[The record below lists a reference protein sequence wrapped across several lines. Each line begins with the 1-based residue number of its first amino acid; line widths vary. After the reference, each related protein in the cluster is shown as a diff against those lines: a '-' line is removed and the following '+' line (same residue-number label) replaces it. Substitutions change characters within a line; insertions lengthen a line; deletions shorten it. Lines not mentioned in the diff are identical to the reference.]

1 MIQLDKIS
9 VSYGE
14 QKVFENLSLTIED
27 NEFVAIVGKSGSGK
41 TTLLNIIGLL
51 EFPHSGQVLI
61 DGEKYNSAHKRLL
74 YHRSQVSFL
83 FQNYALVDDLSV
95 KENLE
100 IACKYSSVKKANKTS
115 RQEEDEDAYLKQVL
129 AKVELPENVLNKKIF
144 QLSGG
149 EQQRV
154 ALARL
159 LLKDAKYILADEP
172 TGNLDIANRDIVFAI
187 LRRLNK
193 QGNTIVLV
201 THDLDIARKADRI
214 INLDDY
220 QGK

>member
-14 QKVFENLSLTIED
+14 QKVFENLSLTIEN

-61 DGEKYNSAHKRLL
+61 DGEKYTSAHKRLL

-220 QGK
+220 